1 MRGSSVGEF
10 VVGVANCGPS
20 KRFQVGIGNDAS
32 ADVWLGLNFW
42 TQMCPLWLGSKIERR
57 RMLVPPRL
65 LSHLVNIKRVIAAQA

>member
-10 VVGVANCGPS
+10 VVGVANFGPS
-20 KRFQVGIGNDAS
+20 NRFQVAVGNDAS

-57 RMLVPPRL
+57 RMLPPRL
-65 LSHLVNIKRVIAAQA
+65 LSHLVYTSVVPVLV